1 MKGAGNAI
9 KKVSSTLMKEARI
22 EISEREGKV
31 ALRNAKF
38 ELSFEAADYQE
49 TSYQSWAK
57 SSLLEDNS

>member
-9 KKVSSTLMKEARI
+9 KNVSSTVMKEARI

-31 ALRNAKF
+31 ALKNTKF
-38 ELSFEAADYQE
+38 ELSVEVDDYQE
-49 TSYQSWAK
+49 TSYQSWAQ

>member
-1 MKGAGNAI
+1 
-9 KKVSSTLMKEARI
+9 MKEARI

>member
-1 MKGAGNAI
+1 MKGAGKAI
-9 KKVSSTLMKEARI
+9 KNLISTVMKEARI

-31 ALRNAKF
+31 ALKSAKF
-38 ELSFEAADYQE
+38 ELSFATADYQE